1 MADVKIKW
9 NMGEFV
15 RIANAVN
22 AELCAPA
29 AAKVAAAARDD
40 HHPEYGPFVHTTT
53 DPRSGLGDWAHT
65 RVVSA
70 HPHAMTIESKHGV
83 LGRALGS
90 A

>member
-1 MADVKIKW
+1 MADVRIKW

-22 AELCAPA
+22 AEVCAPA
-29 AAKVAAAARDD
+29 AAKVAAAATDP
-40 HHPEYGPFVHTTT
+40 HHPELGPFIHEHT

-65 RVVSA
+65 RVVSG
-70 HPHAMTIESKHGV
+70 HPHAMTVEAKHGV
-83 LGRALGS
+83 LARALGS